1 MYVVCLDAGH
11 GGTDSGAVGPSGLKE
26 SDMTLDVCKRARDL
40 LSPYV
45 KVIMTRETEGATISL
60 TRRADYANENHANV
74 FVSYHFN
81 SADSKKANGFEIFS
95 TRGQNNSDKLAT
107 AIFKRHSDLF
117 PNQTKR
123 QDWSDGDVDKE
134 AGFSVIRRADCPA
147 VLVEGEFIHT
157 ALGETWISLDNTRQ
171 LMAQAVAEGVLD
183 FLAVSKS
190 PNTPSTPLT
199 LEQRIARIEDHLGL
213 L

>member
-60 TRRADYANENHANV
+60 TRRADYANENRANV

-190 PNTPSTPLT
+190 PNTPATPLT

-213 L
+213 I